1 MGRPQPGQVGIGPP
15 HHLLCTEVDGIMVAE
30 IALHVHPGVDKR
42 DMGYTVVPIGPY
54 EQGG

>member
-1 MGRPQPGQVGIGPP
+1 M
-15 HHLLCTEVDGIMVAE
+15 LVDVYFCPVRIDLGIMVEE